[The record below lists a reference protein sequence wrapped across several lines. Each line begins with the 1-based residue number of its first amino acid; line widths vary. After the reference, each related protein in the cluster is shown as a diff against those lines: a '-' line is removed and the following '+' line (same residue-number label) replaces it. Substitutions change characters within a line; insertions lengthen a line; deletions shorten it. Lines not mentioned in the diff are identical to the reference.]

1 MNLEYDEDPSS
12 ESDSFDDLEEFQ
24 EHRQNQIVQQIMQM
38 KPSNGAAEPDNRIED
53 DAEIIRGN
61 EQLKH

>member
-38 KPSNGAAEPDNRIED
+38 KPSNGTAEPSNRIED
-53 DAEIIRGN
+53 DAELIRGN
-61 EQLKH
+61 EQLKP

>member
-38 KPSNGAAEPDNRIED
+38 KPSNGAAEPSNRIED
-53 DAEIIRGN
+53 DAELIRGN

>member
-38 KPSNGAAEPDNRIED
+38 KPSNGAAEPGNRIED